1 MSSAASVAS
10 AELPIEPVLPE
21 LRRALGA
28 ASGAVLQA
36 PPGAG
41 KTTRVPLA
49 LLDEPW
55 LANEHRRIV
64 MLEPRRL
71 AARAAAMR
79 MAAMRRES
87 VGETVGY
94 RMRLDS
100 RVGPRTRIEVVTEGV
115 LIRMLHDDMALDGV
129 GLVIF
134 DEFHERSLD
143 ADLGLALCLDVQRSL
158 REDLKLLVMSAT
170 LDGAA
175 VARLLGGAPV
185 ITSEGRS
192 YPVET
197 RYRERPAGE
206 PVEAGVAA
214 IVREALLEAGLDG
227 DVLAFLPG
235 GREIRRAARLIGNIV
250 PSAVDVHPL
259 YGDLPP
265 AMQDAALRP
274 PPPGRRKV
282 VLATTIAE
290 TSLTIEGVRIV
301 IDGGYARAPRFDP
314 RTGMTR
320 LETVRVS
327 QAASD
332 QRRGR
337 AGRTAP
343 GVCYRLWSEAG
354 QRALAPQSRPEIL
367 DADLAPLALDLAAW
381 GADPAALPW
390 LDPPPEG
397 PYAQAVEL
405 LIRLGA
411 LDPDGRRPTP
421 RGRRMVAL
429 GLHPRLAAMLVRARE
444 EGKGLA
450 ALACDI
456 AALFGERDFMS
467 GDADLRSRLALLR
480 GGDGGRGGAAAE
492 GAVRRIRQGAA
503 ALRQRLGLAA
513 RDKTGE
519 AVPPPPLDE
528 AGRLLAYA
536 YADRIAQ
543 RRADV
548 PGEFRL
554 SNGSG
559 AWLPATDPLAAADFL
574 VAADLDGDR
583 RRARIFLAAPV
594 DRAAIEDAFAAAM
607 VTEDVVRWDRREGA
621 VAARRQRRLGAL
633 VLHDAPLPAPP
644 PDRVVPAMLDGIR
657 DLGLAALPWTPEIEN
672 WRARVA
678 FLRRV
683 EGEEAGWPDL
693 SDAALLASLETWLA
707 PFLDGVTRRA
717 HLAKVDLGAALRTRL
732 DWAQQ
737 QRLDAL
743 APTHAAV
750 PSGRRI
756 PLDYTTGETPVLA
769 VKLQEMF
776 GATATPSLAGGRVPL
791 IVHLLSP
798 AGRPIQVTQ
807 DLAGFWASSYRAV
820 RAEMRGRYPKHD
832 WPEDPLR
839 AVPTHRAKSRPAE
852 IGSKPRGAAA
862 GG

>member
-1 MSSAASVAS
+1 MSSAVSVAS

-28 ASGAVLQA
+28 AGSAVLQA

-55 LANEHRRIV
+55 LGGEHRRVV

-79 MAAMRRES
+79 MAAARREG

-143 ADLGLALCLDVQRSL
+143 ADLGLALCLEVQRSL

-175 VARLLGGAPV
+175 VARLLGDAPIV
-185 ITSEGRS
+185 TSEGRS

-206 PVEAGVAA
+206 PVETGVAA
-214 IVREALLEAGLDG
+214 IVRDALDAGPDGG

-235 GREIRRAARLIGNIV
+235 GREIRRAARLIGDAGL
-250 PSAVDVHPL
+250 PPAVDVHPL

-274 PPPGRRKV
+274 APPGRRKI

-290 TSLTIEGVRIV
+290 TSLTIEGVRV
-301 IDGGYARAPRFDP
+301 VVDGGYARAPRFDP

-354 QRALAPQSRPEIL
+354 QRALVPQSRPEIL

-390 LDPPPEG
+390 LDRPPEG
-397 PYAQAVEL
+397 AYAQAADL

-411 LDPDGRRPTP
+411 LDPDGRRLTP

-429 GLHPRLAAMLVRARE
+429 GIHPRLAAMLVRARE
-444 EGKGLA
+444 EGQGA
-450 ALACDI
+450 AVLACDI
-456 AALFGERDFMS
+456 AALFGERDVVS
-467 GDADLRSRLALLR
+467 GDGDLRSRLALLR
-480 GGDGGRGGAAAE
+480 GGGSGRGGAAAE
-492 GAVRRIRQGAA
+492 GAVRRIRQGAV
-503 ALRQRLGLAA
+503 ALRRRLGLAA
-513 RDKTGE
+513 ARAEDGDAV
-519 AVPPPPLDE
+519 AVPPLGE

-543 RRADV
+543 RRADM

-559 AWLPATDPLAAADFL
+559 AWLPTTDPLAAADFL

-594 DRAAIEDAFAAAM
+594 DRAAIEEAFADAIVA
-607 VTEDVVRWDRREGA
+607 EDVVRWDRRDGA

-633 VLHDAPLPAPP
+633 VLDDAPLPAPP
-644 PDRVVPAMLDGIR
+644 PARVVPAMLDGIR

-683 EGEEAGWPDL
+683 EGEEEAGWPDL
-693 SDAALLASLETWLA
+693 SDAALLASLEAWLA

-717 HLAKVDLGAALRTRL
+717 HLARVDLGAALRAQL
-732 DWAQQ
+732 DWARQ
-737 QRLDAL
+737 QRLDTL

-776 GATATPSLAGGRVPL
+776 GAMATPSIAGGRVPL
-791 IVHLLSP
+791 VVHLLSP

-839 AVPTHRAKSRPAE
+839 AVPTHRAK
-852 IGSKPRGAAA
+852 PRS
-862 GG
+862 